1 MSDEACNQQM
11 TTVAQVL
18 QKSGL
23 AAVDARILL
32 RHVLG
37 WSAAQLASRAH
48 DELPAPMAEAFAALA
63 SRRAAGE
70 PVAYI
75 TGEREFYGLMF
86 RVTPAVLIPRPETE
100 LLVELALERIPAD
113 MPSRVLDLGTGSGCV
128 ALAIATQRPR
138 ARLTATDCSGN
149 ALDVARSNALALS
162 VHNIELLHGNWF
174 DAMEIQSRRFDLIVS
189 NPPYIAA
196 GDPHLS
202 EGDLRFEPRGAL
214 TAGAQGLDC
223 IREIARGAAM
233 HIVAGGWLLIEHGYD
248 QAQACRAILNNA
260 GFGEAHSWPDLAGI
274 ERVSGG
280 RLLDE
285 GAAKTLE

>member
-1 MSDEACNQQM
+1 MSDDVRNRQM
-11 TTVAQVL
+11 TTVAQAL

-37 WSAAQLASRAH
+37 WSAAQLASRAQ
-48 DELPAPMAEAFAALA
+48 EALPAPAAGAFAALA

-75 TGEREFYGLMF
+75 TGRREFYGLMI

-100 LLVELALERIPAD
+100 LLVDLALECIPAD

-138 ARLTATDCSGN
+138 AHLIATDCSGI
-149 ALDVARSNALALS
+149 ALDVAKSNALALG
-162 VHNIELLHGNWF
+162 VHNIEFLHGSWF
-174 DAMEIQSRRFDLIVS
+174 DAFEDQARRFDLIVS

-202 EGDLRFEPRGAL
+202 AGDLRFEPQDAL

-223 IREIARGAAM
+223 IGEIAHGAPA
-233 HIVAGGWLLIEHGYD
+233 HLVAGGWLLIEHGYD
-248 QAQACRAILNNA
+248 QAQACRKILNHA
-260 GFGEAHSWPDLAGI
+260 GFGVVRSWPDLAGI

-280 RLLDE
+280 PLLDE
-285 GAAKTLE
+285 HAAKTLE